1 MPIPISR
8 KRYNV
13 YAAFWFRKTILAIA
27 YELIKV
33 NKMLK
38 KVDITTSKIVLKYIL
53 EKSIVSIA
61 R

>member
-13 YAAFWFRKTILAIA
+13 SDVLWFRKTILEIA
-27 YELIKV
+27 NELIKV
-33 NKMLK
+33 NKILK
-38 KVDITTSKIVLKYIL
+38 KVDTTTSKIVLKYIL

>member
-1 MPIPISR
+1 M
-8 KRYNV
+8 KELEN
-13 YAAFWFRKTILAIA
+13 
-27 YELIKV
+27 ELIKV
-33 NKMLK
+33 NKILK

>member
-1 MPIPISR
+1 MPIPTSR
-8 KRYNV
+8 NRYNV
-13 YAAFWFRKTILAIA
+13 SDALWFRKTILAIA
-27 YELIKV
+27 NELIKV
-33 NKMLK
+33 NKILK